1 MKKGERSKLPVTPD
15 VSEARKRKSPDEGNV
30 VTRARVS
37 RNAGLMRK
45 KRVYYKKVVYDGGEF
60 AVGDDVYVKRREN
73 ASSDDGELQ
82 VKECRVCFKSGR
94 AVMIECD
101 YCLGGF
107 HLKCLKP
114 PR

>member
-1 MKKGERSKLPVTPD
+1 M
-15 VSEARKRKSPDEGNV
+15 SEARKRKSPDEGNV

-73 ASSDDGELQ
+73 ASSDDKNCKWRSVRYVSSLEGL
-82 VKECRVCFKSGR
+82 
-94 AVMIECD
+94 
-101 YCLGGF
+101 
-107 HLKCLKP
+107 
-114 PR
+114 